1 MLGVA
6 SCARMAF
13 AIVANST
20 NVLPL
25 LVGKKNVG
33 AEIDRLSGPLE
44 TPTDL
49 RKFCEFHIRINR
61 DKDIG
66 ILRDCLV
73 RGQRTNQCDPLHAW
87 TDRCCPHE
95 GSNSKQEKPA
105 RFCD

>member
-1 MLGVA
+1 MLGAA
-6 SCARMAF
+6 SRARMTC

-25 LVGKKNVG
+25 LVGEKNVG

-44 TPTDL
+44 TSTDL
-49 RKFCEFHIRINR
+49 RKFGQFHIRVDR

-73 RGQRTNQCDPLHAW
+73 YCQRPNKYYPLHAW
-87 TDRCCPHE
+87 TD
-95 GSNSKQEKPA
+95 
-105 RFCD
+105 